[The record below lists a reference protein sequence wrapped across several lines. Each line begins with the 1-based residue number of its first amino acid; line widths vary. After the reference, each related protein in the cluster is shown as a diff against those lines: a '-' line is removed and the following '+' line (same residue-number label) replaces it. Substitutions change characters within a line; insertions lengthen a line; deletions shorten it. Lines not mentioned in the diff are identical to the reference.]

1 MADAA
6 TNIAIEQQADGSI
19 VVDINTRRPQSTK
32 PREST
37 HDENLAE
44 VLDDQTLSVI
54 SSELMEGVEA
64 DIASR
69 IDWVANYNDGLRLL
83 GILLEKGGIDSKTS
97 KVRHPLLMWAIVK
110 FQAQTRGE
118 VLPVGGPVDV
128 DQSQQL
134 SPTIADA
141 IKEDTNYYFT
151 TKASEYYPDT
161 DRGLFYLGYGGT
173 IFKKVYRCPIRKRPV
188 SECVYLTDLI
198 ISNDTT
204 DIPNAAR
211 ITHRVEMTRQQ
222 MLQLID
228 AEYFRDLP
236 IMTPSLNRSTTTTA
250 VGQTIGVKASI
261 QRPDDIPH
269 TLYESYCLLD
279 LGRHD
284 ESFREK
290 GQTAGLQLP
299 YRVTMDRDSRQIF
312 EVRRNWREADET
324 RAARRR
330 FVKWGLVPGIGY
342 LDLGYLNLLGNHA
355 LALTALERILIDSGI
370 YSIWPGGV
378 RVKGMRMET
387 NEIRPGPGEFPE
399 IDTSG
404 MPIQQAIMALPF
416 KGDSGTVLQLLQHLE
431 MQGEKTAGQVD
442 IPTGAG
448 GSLQNVPVG
457 TIMAAIDQQA
467 QPEIAVHQRLHNAQK
482 EEILLVQELLAEED
496 DCLALLKRP
505 DASQPYTREQFARA
519 SLMPA
524 SDPNTPS
531 RVHRVVQ
538 GTVLE
543 ALSAKNP
550 TLYNQRE
557 VQKRLLGIAKIY
569 NPEEVLMPV
578 LPPQPAPPDPTMAI
592 AQMQA
597 ELEQQRITIDK
608 ADKDAHLKLDQRAQ
622 MLKEWQ
628 TEQELALEKQKA
640 QASAASD
647 AQKAE
652 QQAFV
657 SQTDSQTRTATEQ
670 QRTLRD
676 SEIELANAEANR
688 GLERDNAEADRE
700 SRELIAAMNDQTKLE
715 IEGLRQKAEK
725 TSDNPAR
732 DKKSGP

>member
-1 MADAA
+1 MPEAA

-19 VVDINTRRPQSTK
+19 VVDINTRRPKTTNTR
-32 PREST
+32 PST

-44 VLDDQTLSVI
+44 ILDDQTLSVI
-54 SSELMEGVEA
+54 SSELIEGIEA

-69 IDWVANYNDGLRLL
+69 TDWVQNYNDGLRLL

-110 FQAQTRGE
+110 FQASTRGE
-118 VLPVGGPVDV
+118 VLPVGGPVDI
-128 DQSQQL
+128 DQSQKL
-134 SPTIADA
+134 SPKITDA
-141 IKEDTNYYFT
+141 IKDDINYYFT
-151 TKASEYYPDT
+151 NKASEYYPDT

-211 ITHRVEMTRQQ
+211 ITHRVEQTKQQ

-228 AEYFRDLP
+228 VGYFRDLP
-236 IMTPSLNRSTTTTA
+236 VMTPSLNRSTTTTA
-250 VGQTIGVKASI
+250 IGTTIGVKAQV

-269 TLYESYCLLD
+269 TLYEAYCLLD
-279 LGRHD
+279 LGRFSD
-284 ESFREK
+284 EFREK
-290 GQTAGLQLP
+290 KQEPGIQLP
-299 YRVTMDRDSRQIF
+299 YRVTIDRDSRQIF
-312 EVRRNWREADET
+312 EVRRNWRETDERRT
-324 RAARRR
+324 ARRR

-399 IDTSG
+399 IDTNG
-404 MPIQQAIMALPF
+404 LPINQAIMALPF
-416 KGDSGTVLQLLQHLE
+416 KGDTGTVLALLQHLE
-431 MQGEKTAGQVD
+431 EQGEKTAGQVD
-442 IPTGAG
+442 IPTGSG
-448 GSLQNVPVG
+448 LSNVPVG

-482 EEILLVQELLAEED
+482 EEIVLIQELLAEDED
-496 DCLALLKRP
+496 CMELLKRP
-505 DASQPYTREQFARA
+505 DADQPYTREQFAA
-519 SLMPA
+519 AQLTAA
-524 SDPNTPS
+524 SDPNTPA
-531 RVHRVVQ
+531 RVHRIVQ
-538 GTVLE
+538 GSVLE
-543 ALSAKNP
+543 ALSSKNP

-557 VQKRLLGIAKIY
+557 VQKRLCEIAKIY

-578 LPPQPAPPDPTMAI
+578 LPPQPGPQDPTMAI
-592 AQMQA
+592 AQMQQD
-597 ELEQQRITIDK
+597 LEKQRLQIDA
-608 ADKDAHLKLDQRAQ
+608 ADKDGHLTLDKRAQ

-628 TEQELALEKQKA
+628 AEREIALKKQMAEAEQQTKA
-640 QASAASD
+640 QAAEMGSQADEARASQDANLRETTAARQANVD
-647 AQKAE
+647 LTNAE
-652 QQAFV
+652 Q
-657 SQTDSQTRTATEQ
+657 
-670 QRTLRD
+670 
-676 SEIELANAEANR
+676 
-688 GLERDNAEADRE
+688 DRQ
-700 SRELIAAMNDQTKLE
+700 SRERIAAMNDQTTLIAKG
-715 IEGLRQKAEK
+715 IEALGDE

-732 DKKSGP
+732 DKKAGP